1 MVLESFGSAG
11 QKLLLLE
18 LVCISVFSGLPLG
31 LTRMV
36 MRSLEVSLNLC
47 QRPSGWKLKVAG
59 LGDSDADAVLGVF
72 VGVGVRVGVAVLTA
86 GVCVG
91 VDVAVRV
98 AVRVA
103 VGVSVSVGLGVL
115 VGVSV
120 GVAVGSLYF
129 SFRVKLPVL
138 PDLKVVASMV

>member
-72 VGVGVRVGVAVLTA
+72 VGVGVRVGVAVLTT
-86 GVCVG
+86 GVCVGVAVAVG
-91 VDVAVRV
+91 VDVAVCV

-103 VGVSVSVGLGVL
+103 VGVSVFVGLGC
-115 VGVSV
+115 
-120 GVAVGSLYF
+120 
-129 SFRVKLPVL
+129 
-138 PDLKVVASMV
+138 